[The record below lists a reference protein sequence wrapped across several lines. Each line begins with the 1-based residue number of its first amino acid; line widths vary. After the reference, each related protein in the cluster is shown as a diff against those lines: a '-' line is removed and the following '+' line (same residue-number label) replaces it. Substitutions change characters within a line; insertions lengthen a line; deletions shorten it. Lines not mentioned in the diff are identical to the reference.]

1 MPQLGPSAKSWLG
14 RCIIPIVA
22 SPTGVNHEIA
32 GAKSGTHVRSRNS
45 LYRAFGVGRILK
57 VKDRLC
63 KVEFNPSV
71 FSRPPFRSQNYIL
84 GMEEVEVCPTPLELA
99 KGGNWDEA
107 WKFDLRQ
114 MAARFLT
121 LNKGGQLS
129 NARTEIL
136 PHQIFTSFTVVSS
149 PRRRFMLADEV
160 GLGKTIEA
168 GMVWQALAQRGYASR
183 TLVVCPAG
191 LTRQW
196 QEELQDKF
204 QTTFEIF
211 GRDFTAVNPRI
222 WDLKAAAVASLDR
235 LKRKEHKRTLLE
247 NRKWDLIIFDEAQ
260 HLSAR
265 QWPAKIEK
273 TQNYQL
279 AEALRGYTDALL
291 LLTATPHA
299 GDPNHGRFINLVR
312 LLETNVDFRPLVD
325 EGLFRVQAGIP
336 YSKLILRTPK
346 LKVTDAQGRAVFKGR
361 RTVQLAYKMYSEEE
375 TFYKAVEDYIR
386 TGYNSLEQI
395 EDPTRKRAV
404 GFILTSFQ
412 KLNASSVRAIKAAL
426 RGRLGRL
433 EEKLAELPEEEEEER
448 DDRYLGEF
456 EEKAALKSDRELLGD
471 EIGVLKKLLAKP
483 VKAEKKIDRLYELL
497 EQVDKET
504 PGAKVLI
511 FTEYRRT
518 QEFLK
523 EQLESWYGA
532 GSVVLIN
539 GDMELEG
546 KTPEADSKRRSQ
558 RLFRDEPSVRFL
570 VSTEAGGEGINLQWC
585 YIVVNYDLPWN
596 PMRYEQRI
604 GRVYRYGQDKVV
616 QIYNL
621 RAKETIEDTV
631 RSYFDKRL
639 WSAAE
644 ALSKVTGE
652 SVEELVGSL
661 NGQLEAEI
669 EPEDIYKRALVE
681 GTLNKQS
688 KEDIQEAVRRAQ
700 KAYEIATQSLFKDV
714 SSYSFD
720 SYQKALASPVSLR
733 DLEDFTLKFLS
744 RERRQVQ
751 RKDGFYEFL
760 TPDSLSDERLPER
773 YKTVTFD
780 RATAIRNS
788 QVEFLA
794 LGHPFVDAMFRRVGD
809 YTFGGHTAVRV
820 IQADGFDSAAPKAG
834 YQFNFTVRSRVQ
846 REDGDEYLFDLF
858 TFVVLADGNID
869 PRLAEIAARQFS
881 QEDGMP
887 ASASPTLHEL
897 DSLDLDN
904 AYQIAKAALEKQAE
918 FWDWDED
925 VDLIG
930 VAKLLVLPAQSS

>member
-1 MPQLGPSAKSWLG
+1 M
-14 RCIIPIVA
+14 A
-22 SPTGVNHEIA
+22 SPSSLNRETAIIEP
-32 GAKSGTHVRSRNS
+32 GAHVRSRNS
-45 LYRAFGVGRILK
+45 NYRALGVGRVQK
-57 VKDRLC
+57 VKDNHC

-84 GMEEVEVCPTPLELA
+84 RLDEVEVCPTPLELA
-99 KGGNWDEA
+99 KAGQWDEA

-136 PHQIFTSFTVVSS
+136 PHQIFTAFNVVSS
-149 PRRRFMLADEV
+149 SRRRFMLADEV

-168 GMVWQALAQRGYASR
+168 GMVWQSLAQRGNANR

-196 QEELQDKF
+196 QEEFEDKF
-204 QTTFEIF
+204 HARFMIF
-211 GRDFTAVNPRI
+211 GRDFTAVNPRM
-222 WDLKAAAVASLDR
+222 WDLQATAIASLDR

-265 QWPAKIEK
+265 QYPSKIEK

-279 AEALRGYTDALL
+279 AEVLREYTDALL

-312 LLETNVDFRPLVD
+312 LLEANVDFTPLID
-325 EGLFRVQAGIP
+325 EGLFRAQAGIP

-346 LKVTDAQGRAVFKGR
+346 LKVTDAQGKAVFKGR
-361 RTVQLAYKMYSEEE
+361 RTVHLVFHMYPEEAE
-375 TFYKAVEDYIR
+375 FYKAVEDYIR
-386 TGYNSLEQI
+386 TGYNSLEQV
-395 EDPTRKRAV
+395 EDPTRRRAI

-426 RGRLGRL
+426 KGRLDRL
-433 EEKLAELPEEEEEER
+433 EEKLAKLPPEEEEEEH
-448 DDRYLGEF
+448 DERYFGEF
-456 EEKAALKSDRELLGD
+456 EEKAALKSDRELLSG
-471 EIGVLKKLLAKP
+471 EVKLLKNLIGMA
-483 VKAEKKIDRLYELL
+483 VKTEKKMDRLEDLL
-497 EQVDKET
+497 EQVDRET

-539 GDMELEG
+539 GDMKLEG
-546 KTPEADSKRRSQ
+546 TTPDADSKRRSQ
-558 RLFRDEPSVRFL
+558 RLFRDDPSVRFL

-585 YIVVNYDLPWN
+585 HIVVNYDLPWN

-616 QIYNL
+616 QVYNL

-631 RSYFDKRL
+631 RTYFDQRL
-639 WSAAE
+639 KAAAT
-644 ALSKVTGE
+644 ALSTVTGE
-652 SVEELVGSL
+652 SVEELIASL

-669 EPEDIYKRALVE
+669 DPEDIYKKALVE
-681 GTLNKQS
+681 GTLNKQT
-688 KEDIQEAVRRAQ
+688 KEEIQEAVRRAQ

-720 SYQKALASPVSLR
+720 SYQKALASPVTLK
-733 DLEDFTLKFLS
+733 DLEDFTLKYLA

-760 TPDSLSDERLPER
+760 TPDSLSEDKLSER

-780 RATAIRNS
+780 RTTAIRNT
-788 QVEFLA
+788 QAEFFA
-794 LGHPFVDAMFRRVGD
+794 LGHPFVDAMLRRVGD
-809 YTFGGHTAVRV
+809 YSYGGHTAVRAIEV
-820 IQADGFDSAAPKAG
+820 KGLDSGGPKAG

-846 REDGDEYLFDLF
+846 REDGDEYLFDLH
-858 TFVVLADGNID
+858 TIVVLADGSSD
-869 PRLAEIAARQFS
+869 ERLANVAAREF
-881 QEDGMP
+881 
-887 ASASPTLHEL
+887 
-897 DSLDLDN
+897 SLDGDPPAVVFQALNQLESLGLDK
-904 AYQIAKAALEKQAE
+904 AFQLAKAALEKRAQ

-925 VDLIG
+925 VELIG
-930 VAKLLVLPAQSS
+930 VAKLVVPSS